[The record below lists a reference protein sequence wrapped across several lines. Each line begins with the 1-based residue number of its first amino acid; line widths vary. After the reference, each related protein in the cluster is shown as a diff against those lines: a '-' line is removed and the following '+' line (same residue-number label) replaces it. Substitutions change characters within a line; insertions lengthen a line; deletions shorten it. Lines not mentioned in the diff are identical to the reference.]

1 MAKFKKA
8 ILHAGRTYHS
18 PDGDVEVTPDRLKR
32 WEANHKRLTAA
43 NYAAPTAWD
52 HAADVAGASPV
63 KLSRKGELPSA
74 EKTVGKLAG
83 FKVAKDGSHAEILL
97 DITDPI
103 AKGRVERNEVFVS
116 PIIMDRWQDGAK
128 NVYEDVIT
136 HVDLVTWPVDNSQK
150 PFVPVEPGTIAC
162 GIRMGL
168 TRMALPDDMQ
178 NDGEES
184 DIETAPE
191 ESAPESPAGPEKN
204 PDAPPA
210 ATDKSK
216 TEAVLAGLKRKNI
229 VLPSDF
235 DFTADGSIDI
245 FLAAINSALAAE
257 IAAGP
262 PADKGDDDEE
272 EDEDVMQVQDPAFA
286 AMSLKAN
293 AAHNFAERQ
302 YRGSIQARLASLL
315 SAGRCTPAEAT
326 TKETEVKAVRLSL
339 AADGEP
345 NKSDLEKWIESREAV
360 PQGAFWSDE
369 VRTQKLSLQVQDP
382 PAADGSNP
390 EQDAELV
397 NWALGRKKK

>member
-18 PDGDVEVTPDRLKR
+18 PDGDVKVTPERLKR

-52 HAADVAGASPV
+52 HAADLAGASPV

-168 TRMALPDDMQ
+168 TRMAFPDDVED
-178 NDGEES
+178 DGEES
-184 DIETAPE
+184 DTET
-191 ESAPESPAGPEKN
+191 ESPADPPAKPEN
-204 PDAPPA
+204 PDLP
-210 ATDKSK
+210 KSDEPDQISEAIRAHLEQLKISLPSTWTMTSDNAGEILLTGLK
-216 TEAVLAGLKRKNI
+216 TAVLAQQ
-229 VLPSDF
+229 
-235 DFTADGSIDI
+235 TAEPKED
-245 FLAAINSALAAE
+245 E
-257 IAAGP
+257 E
-262 PADKGDDDEE
+262 EE

-345 NKSDLEKWIESREAV
+345 NKSDLEKWIESREEV
-360 PQGAFWSDE
+360 PQGTFWSAE